1 MSTYGRQ
8 TTSLV
13 LYFNFHFFLSL
24 FCYLPVP
31 VVFSALSSNQQ
42 TTMIDLSN
50 SLNASAAGAV
60 PWDVN
65 KEPNPCSW
73 KGVGCNSPTNSSVIR
88 ISLSGHSL
96 SSSDFLPLVC
106 RIESLQVLDVSSNRL
121 TTIPPG
127 FISACGKLGELK
139 LLNFSLNNLVGPLPE
154 FVGFSGLEALDFAR
168 NNLSGSIGS
177 ELDGLVKLRSLN
189 LTFNHFAGHVPTRL
203 GKSKVLEELELSV
216 NTFDGPI
223 PAELVGYKN
232 LTLIDLSVNRLTGSI
247 PAWIGELSKLE
258 VLILSANKLSGG
270 IPLSISNI
278 TSLWRFAANSND
290 FNETIPGG
298 ITEHLKNLDLSYN
311 KLNGS
316 IPSDL
321 LSERNLQTVDLSNN
335 RLEGPVPEA
344 LSPSLVRLRLGSNSL
359 DGKIPSAAIATHEN
373 LTYLEMENN
382 NLTGSIPP
390 ELGDCRKLALLNLAQ
405 NQLSGALPVKLGNL
419 SSLEVLR
426 LQSNNLS
433 GAIPFQITQLPK
445 LSILNIS
452 WNSLNGSIPPSVSN
466 MQNLINMNLQGNKLS
481 GSIPVGIASM
491 DSLMELQLGENQ
503 LSGDIPIMPMSLQIA
518 LNLSSNLFQGPI
530 PETLWRLRGLEILD
544 LSNNKFS
551 GEIPDFLT
559 RLGTLTQLS
568 LSNNEL
574 SGEIPEFHSWVM
586 VDTSGNKAL
595 INRTT
600 INTPPQLEKKKKSYA
615 ATIVLAVV
623 AAAVVAFGAISI
635 VAVSISRQNYRVNDE
650 QVQTEEELAV
660 PEVLQG
666 NLLTANGIHRS
677 NIDFTRAMEVVSDQS
692 NVVLKTRFSTYYKAI
707 MPSGASYFVKKLN
720 WSDKIFQ
727 LGSHDRFAQDLEVFG
742 KLSNSNVMNPLAY
755 VLTGDSANLFYE
767 FAPKG
772 TLFDALH
779 GISGD
784 DMDWG
789 SRYSIAVGVAQ
800 GLSFLHGC
808 TPSPI
813 LLLDLS
819 SKSILLK
826 SLKEPLIAE
835 AELLKVID
843 PSKSTGSLSTIAGSS
858 GYIPPEYAYTMVVT
872 MAGSI
877 YSFGVVLLE
886 LLTGKPAVSEGIEL
900 AKWVLSNSAQQDK
913 RDHILDYSI
922 SRTSTAVR
930 NQMLAVLKIAL
941 ACVSVSPEAR
951 PRMKSVLTRLLN
963 AR

>member
-1 MSTYGRQ
+1 MSSYGRQ

-50 SLNASAAGAV
+50 SLNASAGGAV

-139 LLNFSLNNLVGPLPE
+139 LLNFSLNNLVGPLPD
-154 FVGFSGLEALDFAR
+154 FVGFLGLEALDFAR

-177 ELDGLVKLRSLN
+177 KLDGLVKLRSLN

-232 LTLIDLSVNRLTGSI
+232 LTLIDLSGNRLTGII
-247 PAWIGELSKLE
+247 PARIGELSKLE
-258 VLILSANKLSGG
+258 VLILSANNFSGG
-270 IPLSISNI
+270 IPQSISNI

-321 LSERNLQTVDLSNN
+321 LSAMNLQTVDLSNN
-335 RLEGPVPEA
+335 RLDGPVPET

-359 DGKIPSAAIATHEN
+359 DGKIPSAAIATHDK

-405 NQLSGALPVKLGNL
+405 NQLSGALPAKLGHL
-419 SSLEVLR
+419 SSLEVLK

-433 GAIPFQITQLPK
+433 GEIPIEFTRLPK
-445 LSILNIS
+445 LSVLNIS
-452 WNSLNGSIPPSVSN
+452 WNSINGSIPPSVSN
-466 MQNLINMNLQGNKLS
+466 MRSLINMNLQGNKLS
-481 GSIPVGIASM
+481 GFIPVGIASM

-503 LSGDIPIMPMSLQIA
+503 LSGDIPRMPTNLQIA
-518 LNLSSNLFQGPI
+518 LNLSSNHFQGPI
-530 PETLWRLRGLEILD
+530 PETLSSLSVLEILD

-551 GEIPDFLT
+551 GKIPDFLT
-559 RLGTLTQLS
+559 KLGTLTQLS

-574 SGEIPEFHSWVM
+574 SGEIPTFSSWVM
-586 VDTSGNKAL
+586 VDTNGNKDL
-595 INRTT
+595 HNRT

-623 AAAVVAFGAISI
+623 AAAVVAFGAITI
-635 VAVSISRQNYRVNDE
+635 VAASISRQNYRVNDE

-727 LGSHDRFAQDLEVFG
+727 LGSHDRFARDLEVFG

-755 VLTGDSANLFYE
+755 VLTGDSAYLFYE

-772 TLFDALH
+772 TLFDALR

-826 SLKEPLIAE
+826 SLKEPLIAD

-843 PSKSTGSLSTIAGSS
+843 PSKSTGSLSTIAGSV

-872 MAGSI
+872 MAGNI

>member
-1 MSTYGRQ
+1 MSSYGRQ

-13 LYFNFHFFLSL
+13 LYFNFHFFLSF

-31 VVFSALSSNQQ
+31 VVFSALSSNQK
-42 TTMIDLSN
+42 TAMIDLSK

-60 PWDVN
+60 SWDVN

-73 KGVGCNSPTNSSVIR
+73 KGVGCNSSTNSSVIR
-88 ISLSGHSL
+88 ISLSGHSI
-96 SSSDFLPLVC
+96 SSSEFLPLVC
-106 RIESLQVLDVSSNRL
+106 RIESLQVLDVSRNRL

-139 LLNFSLNNLVGPLPE
+139 LLNFSVNNLVGPLPA
-154 FVGFSGLEALDFAR
+154 FVGFSALEALDFAR
-168 NNLSGSIGS
+168 NNLSGNIDS

-189 LTFNHFAGHVPTRL
+189 LTFNRFTGPVPTLL
-203 GKSKVLEELELSV
+203 GKSKVLEALELSM
-216 NTFDGPI
+216 NMFDGPI
-223 PAELVGYKN
+223 PDEIVGYPN
-232 LTLIDLSVNRLTGSI
+232 LTLIDLSGNQLTGI
-247 PAWIGELSKLE
+247 ITARIGKLSKLE

-270 IPLSISNI
+270 IPQSISNI

-290 FNETIPGG
+290 FNEKIPGG
-298 ITEHLKNLDLSYN
+298 ITKHLKNLDLSYN
-311 KLNGS
+311 KLSGS

-321 LSERNLQTVDLSNN
+321 LSARNLQTVDLSNN
-335 RLEGPVPEA
+335 RFEGPVPEV
-344 LSPSLVRLRLGSNSL
+344 LSPSLVRLRLGSNLL
-359 DGKIPSAAIATHEN
+359 DGKIPSAAIAAHEN

-382 NLTGSIPP
+382 KLIGSIPP
-390 ELGDCRKLALLNLAQ
+390 EVGEWRKLALLNLAQ
-405 NQLSGALPVKLGNL
+405 NRLSGALPPNLGNL
-419 SSLEVLR
+419 GSLEVLR
-426 LQSNNLS
+426 LQSNHLS
-433 GAIPFQITQLPK
+433 GEIPIQITQLPK
-445 LSILNIS
+445 LSVLNIS
-452 WNSLNGSIPPSVSN
+452 WNSLNGSIPPSVSQ
-466 MQNLINMNLQGNKLS
+466 MQSLVNMNLQGNKLS

-491 DSLMELQLGENQ
+491 NSLMELQLGQNQ
-503 LSGDIPIMPMSLQIA
+503 LSGDIPRMPANLQIA
-518 LNLSSNLFQGPI
+518 LNLSSNLFQGLI
-530 PETLWRLRGLEILD
+530 PETLSSLSGLEILD
-544 LSNNKFS
+544 LSNNSFS
-551 GEIPDFLT
+551 GKIPDFLT
-559 RLGTLTQLS
+559 TLGALTQLS

-574 SGEIPEFHSWVM
+574 SGEIPKFRSWVM
-586 VDTSGNKAL
+586 VDAHGNKGL

-600 INTPPQLEKKKKSYA
+600 TPPQLEKKKKSYA
-615 ATIVLAVV
+615 VTIVLALV
-623 AAAVVAFGAISI
+623 AAVVAFGAITI

-660 PEVLQG
+660 PAVVQG

-677 NIDFTRAMEVVSDQS
+677 NIDFTKAMEVVSDQS
-692 NVVLKTRFSTYYKAI
+692 NLVLKTRFSTYYKAI

-727 LGSHDRFAQDLEVFG
+727 LGSHDRFARDLKVFG

-755 VLTGDSANLFYE
+755 VLTADSAYLFYE

-772 TLFDALH
+772 TLFDALR

-843 PSKSTGSLSTIAGSS
+843 PSKSTGSLSTIAGSV

-872 MAGSI
+872 MAGNI

-900 AKWVLSNSAQQDK
+900 AKWVLSNSVQQDK
-913 RDHILDYSI
+913 MDHILDYSI

-930 NQMLAVLKIAL
+930 SQMLAVLKIAL
-941 ACVSVSPEAR
+941 ACVSVSPDAR
-951 PRMKSVLTRLLN
+951 PRMKSVLINLLN